1 MVITSITEA
10 LEIFNAKLTSLGE
23 QPLNETEFKDWFGSE
38 GATIAQLEESAGDL
52 ASECHSDRCEAKDAW
67 RYEV

>member
-1 MVITSITEA
+1 MLITSITEA

-23 QPLNETEFKDWFGSE
+23 EPLNETEFKDWFDSE
-38 GATIAQLEESAGDL
+38 GATVAKLEEWAGDL
-52 ASECHSDRCEAKDAW
+52 ASECHTNRCENKDAW

>member
-1 MVITSITEA
+1 MLITSITEA

-23 QPLNETEFKDWFGSE
+23 EALSEGEFKDWFGSE
-38 GATIAQLEESAGDL
+38 GATEAQLEEWAGDL
-52 ASECHSDRCEAKDAW
+52 ASECHTERCAAKEAW